1 MAKLDSNSGT
11 DDSPNCPLRTIVDAE
26 TIQTTVEL
34 AHALFEECH
43 VRFDEGGLRLSAMD
57 AATVASVE
65 IALDAAAF
73 DSFEAVD
80 GHVGVNL
87 SRLRDVVRMAD
98 RGRPV
103 RFALDAETRTL
114 DVRMDELEY
123 TLGVLDP
130 ETIRSPPDRPD
141 GGFEFTGEVRVAAGD
156 FERAV
161 KAADMVSGH
170 LALGIDADEEVFYVE
185 AEGDT
190 DDVSL
195 ALSADELLEFAPGPA
210 HSLYSLDYLAA
221 INRAMPRD
229 GELDLRLGTEQPVE
243 VGYEFADGAGSAE
256 YLVAPRIA
264 RS

>member
-1 MAKLDSNSGT
+1 MPEPDSDSRT
-11 DDSPNCPLRTIVDAE
+11 DDAPNRPLRAIVDAE

-43 VRFDEGGLRLSAMD
+43 VRFGEDGLRLSAMD

-73 DSFEAVD
+73 DSFEAAA

-103 RFALDAETRTL
+103 RFALNAETRKL

-123 TLGVLDP
+123 TLAVLDP

-141 GGFEFTGEVRVAAGD
+141 GGFEFAGEVRAAAGD

-161 KAADMVSGH
+161 RAADMVSSH
-170 LALGIDADEEVFYVE
+170 LALGIDDEEFYVE

-210 HSLYSLDYLAA
+210 HSLYSLDYLTA
-221 INRAMPRD
+221 INRAIPRD

-243 VGYEFADGAGSAE
+243 VGYEFADGAGSVE